1 MSDAAPLAG
10 ERPGPK
16 ALDAALLRI
25 RDARGEPVGLG
36 FLVSPGLALTCAHVV
51 SAALGTPHGAEPPAS
66 ARLHVDLPLLPG
78 GQRGGSGGVT
88 ASVAN
93 WVPPQQSGAGD
104 MAVLR
109 LSAPLPGGRPV
120 RLVETQHED
129 VWDHPVRAFG
139 FPAGRPDGVWHSAV
153 LREGQATGW
162 IQADP
167 ASREGYRVTR
177 GFSGSP
183 VWDDRLGGV
192 VGMMVQAEAAEPGVS
207 YLIPTT
213 GLLAAWPGL
222 AELALPPSPFRS
234 LSAFQESDAAVFH
247 GRRPESQA
255 LAAELT
261 GRRWITLVG
270 PSGSGKSSLALAGI
284 VPRRRAA
291 GDAVVVLRP
300 DSGRTPLTALAA
312 VLLPLLEPGLSET
325 ERLTRLPAVA
335 GALAD
340 GGLADIAAALTARD
354 HTRRLLVVV
363 DQFEEL
369 LARGPAAVDQ
379 LAAVLYHDALPSDV
393 RVLTTLRADFLE
405 AALDHEGLGE
415 VLRSGIHY
423 LAPLGPRQLREAVTA
438 PVAAVPGVRYEADL
452 ADRILADTGTGHGA
466 LPLLG
471 FTLDQLWQ
479 RQNGGLLTH
488 GAYGALGGVT
498 GALSAYAE
506 EVWEAYV
513 PASDAGAARRLFTR
527 LIRVPIGSAA
537 ATRRTAARRELGE
550 DEARIAQALAA
561 TRLLVAAT
569 DAEGTETVELAHEA
583 LITGW
588 TRLAGWAA
596 VDRSFLGWR
605 ESLRHDMDRWES
617 GGRAPELL
625 PSASALAG
633 ARQWLEA
640 RGAELTETER
650 DYLERGRTH
659 HRARTRIRRVLV
671 SIGVSSLVLA
681 LVFAGMF
688 AYASDQSRKRDAL
701 AGSRALAQVAQDEAV
716 NDPVRGVMLAIAA
729 YDTAPTE
736 EARNQLLRQYL
747 TYSDA
752 ARVLSGPSGDIAQ
765 FDSSRDGE
773 VVFAR
778 STAGRAVIIVHAAS
792 GTVRSELLDV
802 KQVVTALVSPDGSRA
817 AFVADNGSGGWF
829 EVHADGDRISG
840 PVHRLP
846 KVAGAQQF
854 GDPARGMA
862 MSADGRRVAV
872 TTENSLVWWDL
883 DTGAQGGSV
892 PLPGRP
898 NGSLWFAPDNRTLL
912 AGLWR
917 GEDIDQGHRLVALDP
932 AGGAP
937 REVVGEAHEFVP
949 SGDRAKVIVC
959 RKQGDGSVFSRL
971 RLSDGAQDGGQY
983 LSKSLC
989 PDGVADETGHRVAL
1003 KDSDGLA
1010 LVDLDEQKEIARATA
1025 RDGTKS
1031 VSLHLV
1037 AREGRMYLATMGNDT
1052 PWITH
1057 TRIWPAPQTLSV
1069 SQQRLT
1075 LDGSRTISVLKG
1087 GTALQLRPTAV
1098 GDERLLAEAPRP
1110 QPYFD
1115 PKHTRLELHRG
1126 GRLFADRDAKNAVSI
1141 REVSTLRQTVRIS
1154 TAMPQSDDDFGYSF
1168 HPDGSLVTYA
1178 GTQVQ
1183 QWDPET
1189 GKELA
1194 HFDVKDLLSGSGA
1207 ADKASYVRVTPYPAA
1222 NQVIVF
1228 VSGDPVV
1235 RIADVTT
1242 GRTVATVPV
1251 AEDTIAVQFESSGR
1265 FLALMRSGGMIELW
1279 RRDPLRRELGPLPSV
1294 GDSGDTKYVA
1304 RFVDSEGRFLV
1315 AAHSSIRTFRI
1326 GAQDYLDSYDFGQAK
1341 GRFGGM
1347 DGYEFMD
1354 LSQDGKTVIY
1364 LDPKR
1369 SGGPLRLDPAL
1380 WQRELCKVIGGR
1392 EFTAEERRTLPVRV
1406 PTRPVCEGR

>member
-1 MSDAAPLAG
+1 MSDSAPLAG
-10 ERPGPK
+10 ARPGPK

-51 SAALGTPHGAEPPAS
+51 SAALSTPHGAEPPAS

-78 GQRGGSGGVT
+78 GQRGVT

-104 MAVLR
+104 LAVLR

-129 VWDHPVRAFG
+129 LWDDPVRAFG
-139 FPAGRPDGVWHSAV
+139 FPAGRPGGVWHSAV

-167 ASREGYRVTR
+167 ASKEGYRVTR

-192 VGMMVQAEAAEPGVS
+192 IGMMVQAEAGEPRVS

-222 AELALPPSPFRS
+222 SELALPPSPFRS
-234 LSAFQESDAAVFH
+234 LAAFQESDAAVFH
-247 GRRPESQA
+247 GRGPESRD

-261 GRRWITLVG
+261 VRRWVTVVG
-270 PSGSGKSSLALAGI
+270 PSGSGKSSLALAGV

-300 DSGRTPLTALAA
+300 GSGSTPLTAFAA
-312 VLLPLLEPGLSET
+312 ALLPLLEPGLSET
-325 ERLTRLPAVA
+325 GRLTRLPAVA
-335 GALAD
+335 GVLAD
-340 GGLADIAAALTARD
+340 GGLADIAAGLTAGRPG
-354 HTRRLLVVV
+354 RRLLVVV

-369 LARGPAAVDQ
+369 LARGAAAVDQ

-405 AALDHEGLGE
+405 AALDHPSLGE
-415 VLRSGIHY
+415 VLRNGIRY
-423 LAPLGPRQLREAVTA
+423 LGPLGPRQLHEAVTA

-479 RQNGGLLTH
+479 RQSGGLLTH
-488 GAYGALGGVT
+488 AAYGALGGVT

-506 EVWEAYV
+506 EMWAEYV
-513 PASDAGAARRLFTR
+513 PEADTAAARTLFTR

-537 ATRRTAARRELGE
+537 ATRRTAARRELGD

-561 TRLLVAAT
+561 TRLLVAGT

-596 VDRSFLGWR
+596 ADRSFLDWR
-605 ESLRHDMDRWES
+605 ESLGHDMDRWES

-633 ARQWLEA
+633 ARQWLDA
-640 RGAELTETER
+640 RGAELTDTER

-659 HRARTRIRRVLV
+659 HRSRSRIRRTLF
-671 SIGVSSLVLA
+671 SGGVIVLA
-681 LVFAGMF
+681 LALVLGGMF
-688 AYASDQSRKRDAL
+688 AYASDQSRKREAL

-747 TYSDA
+747 TYADA
-752 ARVLSGPSGDIAQ
+752 DRVLSGPSGEIRQ
-765 FDSSRDGE
+765 FDTSRDGE

-778 STAGRAVIIVHAAS
+778 SAVGRAVVIVHAVS
-792 GTVRSELLDV
+792 GTVRSELLDA

-817 AFVADNGSGGWF
+817 AFVADDGSGGWF
-829 EVHADGDRISG
+829 EVHADGDRVIG

-892 PLPGRP
+892 ALPGRP

-917 GEDIDQGHRLVALDP
+917 GEDLDQGHRLVALDP
-932 AGGAP
+932 AGGPP
-937 REVVGEAHEFVP
+937 RDVVGEAYEFAP
-949 SGDRAKVIVC
+949 SGDRTRVIIC
-959 RKQGDGSVFSRL
+959 RKQGDGSVFSRI
-971 RLSDGAQDGGQY
+971 RLSDGGQEGGQY
-983 LSKSLC
+983 PSESLC
-989 PDGVADETGHRVAL
+989 PDGVADGTGRRVAL
-1003 KDSDGLA
+1003 KNSDGLV
-1010 LVDLDEQKEIARATA
+1010 LVDLDEHKEIARATA
-1025 RDGTKS
+1025 RDGTS
-1031 VSLHLV
+1031 SNSLHLV
-1037 AREGRMYLATMGNDT
+1037 SREGKLYLATMSTGT

-1057 TRIWPAPQTLSV
+1057 TRIWPAPQRLEV
-1069 SQQRLT
+1069 SEQRLT
-1075 LDGSRTISVLKG
+1075 PDGSRTITLLKG
-1087 GTALQLRPTAV
+1087 GASLQLRPAAV
-1098 GDERLLAEAPRP
+1098 DDDRLLAEAPRP
-1110 QPYFD
+1110 QPYFE
-1115 PKHTRLELHRG
+1115 PKNPRIPLRRD
-1126 GRLFADRDAKNAVSI
+1126 GRLFADRDGKNTVSV

-1154 TAMPQSDDDFGYSF
+1154 TAMPPSDDAFGYYF
-1168 HPDGSLVTYA
+1168 HRDGKLVTYA
-1178 GTQVQ
+1178 GTKVQ

-1194 HFDVKDLLSGSGA
+1194 HFDARDLLPGSGA
-1207 ADKASYVRVTPYPAA
+1207 ANTAPAVSVVPYPVA
-1222 NQVIVF
+1222 NQVF
-1228 VSGDPVV
+1228 VLVPGDPTV
-1235 RIADVTT
+1235 RIVDVTT
-1242 GRTVATVPV
+1242 GRTVATVQV
-1251 AEDTIAVQFESSGR
+1251 AEDAIGVQFEPSGR
-1265 FLALMRSGGMIELW
+1265 YFAMMRSGGIIELW

-1294 GDSGDTKYVA
+1294 GNSAGTQYVA
-1304 RFVDSEGRFLV
+1304 GFVDSDGRYVL
-1315 AAHSSIRTFRI
+1315 AANSTIRTFRI
-1326 GAQDYLDSYDFGQAK
+1326 GSQASLESYDFGQTK
-1341 GRFGGM
+1341 DRFGGRG
-1347 DGYEFMD
+1347 GYEFMD
-1354 LSQDGKTVIY
+1354 LSDDGKTVIY
-1364 LDPKR
+1364 LDPKGN
-1369 SGGPLRLDPAL
+1369 GGPLRLDPAL
-1380 WQRELCKVIGGR
+1380 WQRELCRVIGRR
-1392 EFTAEERRTLPVRV
+1392 EFSAEERRTLPVHV
-1406 PTRPVCEGR
+1406 PTRPVCAGR